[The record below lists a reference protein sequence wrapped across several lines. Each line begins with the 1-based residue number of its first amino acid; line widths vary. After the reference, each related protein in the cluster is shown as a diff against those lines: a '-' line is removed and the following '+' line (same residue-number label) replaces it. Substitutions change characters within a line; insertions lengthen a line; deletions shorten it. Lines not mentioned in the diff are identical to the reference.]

1 MESLLEVTDFLW
13 DLIWQQLYIFITQ
26 LQDQKLWLIIII
38 IIIIIGVSTYFSV

>member
-38 IIIIIGVSTYFSV
+38 IIIIGVSTYFSV

>member
-13 DLIWQQLYIFITQ
+13 DLVWQQLYIFITQ

-38 IIIIIGVSTYFSV
+38 IIIIGVSTYFSV